1 VNEGCIPTKTL
12 LRSAEVMHLVRDRAA
27 EYGVVGVDPQ
37 KLSFDLAK
45 AVARKDS
52 IVAWVHSGVYKAL
65 DHNKNITF
73 LRGQAEFSSPVEL
86 RVDGRLITVEKSILA
101 TGSQAAPAS
110 IPGLE
115 QAGYITNNEAL
126 KMERVPSSM
135 IVIGA
140 GYEGVEFAQM
150 YARFGTRVTL
160 LGRAPRVMPQAEPEL
175 SDRLGEILRAEGVEL
190 HTSAEVV
197 RAGGLNG
204 SRYVMVREGGVERR
218 YQAELLLVAVGRIA
232 RVKGLGLRQAGVE
245 MRGPFVHANSELRTT
260 RDNIWSIGD
269 ANGGAMF
276 THRATYDGPI
286 AALNSVK
293 GIGRE
298 VDYRVV
304 PWAVFTEPAMAS
316 VGLTEAEAKRQGFAV
331 KVGLAD
337 FADSGRAKAM
347 GTTEGRVKL
356 IVETETE
363 RLLGGHILGPHADI
377 LIHQVV
383 TAMYPGGT
391 AESIAKSIHVHPT
404 LSEVVKRAARS
415 AR

>member
-1 VNEGCIPTKTL
+1 
-12 LRSAEVMHLVRDRAA
+12 MHLVRDRAA

-37 KLSFDLAK
+37 KISFDLAK
-45 AVARKDS
+45 AVARKDRV
-52 IVAWVHSGVYKAL
+52 VAWVHSGVYKAL

-73 LRGQAEFSSPVEL
+73 LRGQAEFSSPVDL
-86 RVDGRLITVEKSILA
+86 RVDGRVITVEKSILA
-101 TGSQAAPAS
+101 TGSQAVPAN
-110 IPGLE
+110 IPGLAD
-115 QAGYITNNEAL
+115 AGYITNDEAL
-126 KMERVPSSM
+126 KLERLPSSM

-160 LGRAPRVMPQAEPEL
+160 LGRAPRVMPQTEPEL
-175 SDRLGEILRAEGVEL
+175 SDALGEILRAEGVDL

-197 RAGGLNG
+197 RAGAENG

-218 YQAELLLVAVGRIA
+218 FEAELLLVAVGRIA
-232 RVKGLGLRQAGVE
+232 RVEGLGLQQAGVE
-245 MRGPFVHANSELRTT
+245 MQGPFVRANAELRTT

-286 AALNSVK
+286 AALNAVK
-293 GIGRE
+293 SIGRQ

-304 PWAVFTEPAMAS
+304 PWAVFTEPALAS
-316 VGLTEAEAKRQGFAV
+316 VGLAEEQARREGKEV
-331 KVGLAD
+331 KIGLAD
-337 FADSGRAKAM
+337 FASSGRAKAI
-347 GTTEGRVKL
+347 GQTAGLVKL
-356 IVETETE
+356 IVDAESDQ
-363 RLLGGHILGPHADI
+363 LLGGHILGPHADI
-377 LIHQVV
+377 LIHEVV
-383 TAMYPGGT
+383 TTMYQHGT